1 MTKRRSFRTTM
12 IMLLGL
18 SMLASGVVTFIVYKL
33 LQMYYMGVRAE
44 DQLAEYRH
52 IMRSIGDI
60 YVFMIL
66 FIPLA
71 ILFFYL
77 FTKPYVTYFKEISV
91 GINHMANGD
100 FDHQVQIVAKDEL
113 GALAESVNL
122 ASQKLREAVERGD
135 FAESSKDQ
143 LVVNLAHDLRTP
155 LTSVLGYLDLLM
167 KDDQLTEEQ
176 VRHFTAIAFAKSQR
190 LEKLIDDLFEITR
203 MNYGRLPV
211 HQTRL
216 DLSELLK
223 QLNEEL
229 YPVFEKNHL
238 VTRLHMENDLTVFGD
253 GELLARV
260 FENLL
265 INAARHGKD
274 GMYVDINGYLEE
286 GQVVIQVTNY
296 GGHIHPDD
304 LPRIFD
310 MYYTGDRA
318 RSSQDG
324 GTGLGLFIAR
334 NIVEQHEGVISV
346 VSDVVRTRFEVR
358 LPAFQQTVRE
368 I

>member
-18 SMLASGVVTFIVYKL
+18 SMLASGAVTFIVYRL
-33 LQMYYMGVRAE
+33 LQMYYAGVRRE
-44 DQLAEYRH
+44 DPLAEYRN
-52 IMRSIGDI
+52 IMRSIGDL
-60 YVFMIL
+60 YVFMLL

-77 FTKPYVTYFKEISV
+77 FTRSYVTYFKEIST
-91 GINHMANGD
+91 GINHLANGD
-100 FDHQVQIVAKDEL
+100 FQHRVQISSKDEL
-113 GALAESVNL
+113 GSIAESVNM
-122 ASQKLREAVERGD
+122 ASQKLREAMERGD
-135 FAESSKDQ
+135 FAENSKDQ
-143 LVVNLAHDLRTP
+143 LIVNLAHDLRTP

-176 VRHFTAIAFAKSQR
+176 VRHFTSIAFTKSQR

-203 MNYGRLPV
+203 MNYGMLPINK
-211 HQTRL
+211 TWL

-223 QLNEEL
+223 QMNEEL
-229 YPVFEKNHL
+229 YPVFEKNQL
-238 VTRLHMENDLTVFGD
+238 VTRLKIDTDLTVSGD

-274 GMYVDINGYLEE
+274 GMYVDINGYRDAEQVII
-286 GQVVIQVTNY
+286 QVVNY
-296 GGHIHPDD
+296 GGHIRAEE
-304 LPRIFD
+304 LPHIFD

-318 RSSQDG
+318 RTPQEG

-334 NIVEQHEGVISV
+334 NIVEQHDGKISAQ
-346 VSDVVRTRFEVR
+346 SDVVRTLFEVR
-358 LPAFQQTVRE
+358 LP
-368 I
+368 ILH